1 MHDEDVCSFHHCHA
15 AFWLVGVVA
24 YFILGCVFE
33 KLVLTHPV
41 TAVQNDLVSCDLV
54 LIGRIVVKAVI
65 SQSFVLEHP
74 KEARPVLGH
83 VQLWIHG
90 IQEPLE
96 VLTPK
101 PCTELSPLCH
111 IPKRL
116 QAGLGIAMVVELF
129 KFIHPHFSCADT
141 VGQGLIAGVGSL
153 PGENVANVR
162 TRVYLQGPPALPD
175 LCTEWGGGGVMGLSR
190 E

>member
-1 MHDEDVCSFHHCHA
+1 MFKKDNPIKVCSAIPHKHIYMV
-15 AFWLVGVVA
+15 LSISGTRSTTVGGQNQLLL
-24 YFILGCVFE
+24 FGCGQKE
-33 KLVLTHPV
+33 CGCTGGTH
-41 TAVQNDLVSCDLV
+41 
-54 LIGRIVVKAVI
+54 
-65 SQSFVLEHP
+65 
-74 KEARPVLGH
+74 
-83 VQLWIHG
+83 
-90 IQEPLE
+90 
-96 VLTPK
+96 
-101 PCTELSPLCH
+101 
-111 IPKRL
+111 